1 MKKHL
6 GLFFVLAIISV
17 SLFSQNVPVYPIP
30 SFNVPITGIASF
42 IPSHGENLALSG
54 STREKRS
61 QNITIHGATG
71 SYAIVWIY
79 SLDGLD
85 VLGPYTVYA
94 GETLSVPIDD
104 REWGVIIQTSFEIQ
118 VDVWVSGG

>member
-1 MKKHL
+1 
-6 GLFFVLAIISV
+6 
-17 SLFSQNVPVYPIP
+17 
-30 SFNVPITGIASF
+30 
-42 IPSHGENLALSG
+42 LALSG

-61 QNITIHGATG
+61 QNITIHGTAG
-71 SYAIVWIY
+71 SFAIAWIY

-85 VLGPYTVYA
+85 VLGPYTIYA